1 MAMLVDSFMLA
12 AVVHELRAFQGAAVR
27 RIRPVAPFQIALL
40 LQGRGVKVWVILSA
54 HTRYAHVGWC
64 PEAPQTEPFEHPET
78 VRFAEA
84 LSRHLE
90 GAKLVGAEQVDFDR
104 LLLLRFVAITP
115 LGERKRFALWAEIM
129 GKHSNLVLV
138 DEESQLIVDALKR
151 LPSSVNRYRE
161 VLPNRPYLRPPMGE
175 RRNPLAVTP
184 DELSQLAT
192 LHPIA
197 EPRDWAKLF
206 FGMSE
211 ALLTLMAEQIGEPL
225 NNPDA
230 FGRALQ
236 WLRKTVQQGKFAPTV
251 WRDESGVIVWCY
263 PLPLENL
270 PQRHDT
276 MPSPDASVPR
286 PSPPV
291 PFRSAHFGPPLSE
304 WLNLLAH
311 QETIE
316 QRRQSLLGELRRQ
329 LEGVE
334 QQLKAVRQRWQ
345 ETQDADR
352 YRRWGELL
360 LTFAHEIPD
369 GATEAIVTDYGTNPP
384 QTVHIPLPEGKT
396 VMDAAQ
402 HYFALYRK
410 LKNAANALPSVME
423 RLRRRADEL
432 RQLMERVQN
441 ADESELLK
449 LREEA
454 RAQATPSPPSAQRDG
469 EFLRYVV
476 AGGYEVWV
484 GRNADANA
492 KLLRLARPDDLWFH
506 VKGAPGSHALLRVR
520 QRNEQVPPDAIREAA
535 QLAAY
540 HSRRR
545 TSAWVE
551 VDYTKAK
558 YVRPVKG
565 QKGLALYTHFKTVAV
580 EPKGPDEIAMT
591 GERRR

>member
-1 MAMLVDSFMLA
+1 MLVDSFMLA
-12 AVVHELRAFQGAAVR
+12 AVIHELRAFQGATVR
-27 RIRPVAPFQIALL
+27 RIRPVAPWQIALL
-40 LQGRGVKVWVILSA
+40 LQGRGNRAWVLASA
-54 HTRYAHVGWC
+54 HTRYAHVGWQ
-64 PEAPQTEPFEHPET
+64 PEAPFSEPFEHPET
-78 VRFAEA
+78 VRFAET

-104 LLLLRFVAITP
+104 LLLLRFVTVTP

-161 VLPNRPYLRPPMGE
+161 VLPNRPYLRPPTGE

-192 LHPIA
+192 LHPVA

-236 WLRKTVQQGKFAPTV
+236 WLREMVQQRKFAPTV
-251 WRDESGVIVWCY
+251 WRDKSGVIVWCY
-263 PLPLENL
+263 PFPCH
-270 PQRHDT
+270 Q
-276 MPSPDASVPR
+276 SPIATAR
-286 PSPPV
+286 PEPV
-291 PFRSAHFGPPLSE
+291 RHFGPPLCE
-304 WLNLLAH
+304 WLNSLAH
-311 QETIE
+311 RETAE

-334 QQLKAVRQRWQ
+334 QQLKALRQRWQ

-369 GATEAIVTDYGTNPP
+369 GVTEAVVTDYDADPP
-384 QTVHIPLPEGKT
+384 QTVRIPLPEGKT
-396 VMDAAQ
+396 VTDAAQ

-410 LKNAANALPSVME
+410 LKNAADALPSVME
-423 RLRRRADEL
+423 RLQRRADEL
-432 RQLMERVQN
+432 RQLMEQVQN
-441 ADESELLK
+441 ADESELAK

-454 RAQATPSPPSAQRDG
+454 RAQATPSPPSVQRDG

-492 KLLRLARPDDLWFH
+492 KLLHLARPDDLWFH

-551 VDYTKAK
+551 VDYTRAK
-558 YVRPVKG
+558 YVRPAKG
-565 QKGLALYTHFKTVAV
+565 QKGLALYTHFKTIAV
-580 EPKGPDEIAMT
+580 EPKTPDDIATT
-591 GERRR
+591 GEGRR

>member
-1 MAMLVDSFMLA
+1 MLVDSFMLA
-12 AVVHELRAFQGAAVR
+12 AVVHELRAFQGATVR
-27 RIRPVAPFQIALL
+27 RIRPIAPFQIALL

-54 HTRYAHVGWC
+54 HTRYAHVSWC
-64 PEAPQTEPFEHPET
+64 PEAPQTELFEHPET
-78 VRFAEA
+78 TRFTET

-90 GAKLVGAEQVDFDR
+90 GAKLVDAEQRDFDR

-115 LGERKRFALWAEIM
+115 LGERKRLALWAEIM

-151 LPSSVNRYRE
+151 LPSSLNRYRE
-161 VLPNRPYLRPPMGE
+161 VLPNRPYLRPPTGE
-175 RRNPLAVTP
+175 RRNPLTVTYE
-184 DELSQLAT
+184 DFSQLAT
-192 LHPIA
+192 LHPVA

-206 FGMSE
+206 FGISE

-225 NNPDA
+225 SDPEA
-230 FGRALQ
+230 FWRALQ
-236 WLRKTVQQGKFAPTV
+236 WLQKTVQRGEFAPTV

-263 PLPLENL
+263 PFPCR
-270 PQRHDT
+270 Q
-276 MPSPDASVPR
+276 SPIATAHPE
-286 PSPPV
+286 PV
-291 PFRSAHFGPPLSE
+291 RHFGPPLSE

-311 QETIE
+311 QETVE

-334 QQLKAVRQRWQ
+334 QQLKALRQRWQ

-369 GATEAIVTDYGTNPP
+369 GAAEAIVTDYDADPP
-384 QTVHIPLPEGKT
+384 QTVHIPLPEGQT
-396 VMDAAQ
+396 VTEAAQ

-410 LKNAANALPSVME
+410 LKNAADALPSVME
-423 RLRRRADEL
+423 RLQRRADEL
-432 RQLMERVQN
+432 RQLIERVQN

-449 LREEA
+449 LHEEA
-454 RAQATPSPPSAQRDG
+454 RVHTAPSPMAQRDS

-520 QRNEQVPPDAIREAA
+520 QRNEQVPPDALREAA

-551 VDYTKAK
+551 VDYTRAK
-558 YVRPVKG
+558 YVRPAKG

-580 EPKGPDEIAMT
+580 QPKAPQGQSGDE
-591 GERRR
+591 GERT